1 MNSITVAGQLGRD
14 AEIKYMANGDP
25 VCSFSV
31 ADSQGRD
38 KPTIWW
44 RCTLWG
50 KRAESLSQYMVKG
63 QSVTVT
69 GTITER
75 EYTDKD
81 GTQKQAKEVRVND
94 VALQGGKREEGAAPA
109 QEPRHAP
116 AQRQAPAQRPQARP
130 AAAAQG
136 SGFDDM
142 DSEVP
147 FISCDWALEVDT
159 SKAKRM
165 RRYDF

>member
-1 MNSITVAGQLGRD
+1 MNSITVAGQLGKD
-14 AEIKYMANGDP
+14 AEIKYLNNGDP
-25 VCSFSV
+25 VASFSV

-44 RCTLWG
+44 RCSLFG
-50 KRAESLSQYMVKG
+50 KRAESLAPYLVKG

-69 GTITER
+69 GTLTER

-81 GTQKQAKEVRVND
+81 GAQKKAQDVRVND

-109 QEPRHAP
+109 Q
-116 AQRQAPAQRPQARP
+116 RQAPAPRP
-130 AAAAQG
+130 AARQAAPVGSQG

-142 DSEVP
+142 DSDIP
-147 FISCDWALEVDT
+147 F
-159 SKAKRM
+159 
-165 RRYDF
+165 

>member
-50 KRAESLSQYMVKG
+50 KRAESLAPYLVKG

-69 GTITER
+69 GTLTER
-75 EYTDKD
+75 EYTDNE
-81 GTQKQAKEVRVND
+81 GAQKKAQEVRVND
-94 VALQGGKREEGAAPA
+94 VALQGGRREESAAPA

-116 AQRQAPAQRPQARP
+116 AQRQAPAPRQQARP
-130 AAAAQG
+130 AAAPAS

-142 DSEVP
+142 DDDIQ
-147 FISCDWALEVDT
+147 F
-159 SKAKRM
+159 
-165 RRYDF
+165 